1 MMSSSGNLV
10 YLLLEEI
17 KKRRLNLLMKA
28 IIQKLNH
35 SQLEE
40 IPSILTLIDQM
51 MTLKI
56 QMLICQTLMKQKI
69 RIKRRKSC

>member
-1 MMSSSGNLV
+1 MSSSGKLV

-56 QMLICQTLMKQKI
+56 QMMKFQTLMKQKVT
-69 RIKRRKSC
+69 IKRRKSC

>member
-1 MMSSSGNLV
+1 MSSSGKLV

-56 QMLICQTLMKQKI
+56 QMMICQTLMKQKI

>member
-1 MMSSSGNLV
+1 MSSSGNLAF
-10 YLLLEEI
+10 LLLEEI

-56 QMLICQTLMKQKI
+56 QMMKFQTLMKQKV

>member
-1 MMSSSGNLV
+1 MSSSGNLV
-10 YLLLEEI
+10 FLLLEDI

-56 QMLICQTLMKQKI
+56 QMMICQTLMKKKI

>member
-1 MMSSSGNLV
+1 MSSSGNLV
-10 YLLLEEI
+10 FLLLEEI

-56 QMLICQTLMKQKI
+56 QMMICQTLMKQKI

>member
-1 MMSSSGNLV
+1 MSSSGKLV

-56 QMLICQTLMKQKI
+56 QMMICQTLMKKKI

>member
-1 MMSSSGNLV
+1 MSSSGNLV
-10 YLLLEEI
+10 FLLLEEI

>member
-1 MMSSSGNLV
+1 MSSSGNLV
-10 YLLLEEI
+10 FSLLEEI

-56 QMLICQTLMKQKI
+56 QMMICQTLMKQKI

>member
-1 MMSSSGNLV
+1 MSSSGNLV
-10 YLLLEEI
+10 FLLLEDI

-56 QMLICQTLMKQKI
+56 QMMICQTLMKQKI

>member
-1 MMSSSGNLV
+1 MSSSGNLV
-10 YLLLEEI
+10 FLLLEEI

-35 SQLEE
+35 SQQEE

-56 QMLICQTLMKQKI
+56 QMMICQTLMKQKI